1 MAVDYRWH
9 IASIVDWRGLSLDCQ
24 KKNEVLMDGFVATI
38 GMFDGVHLGHQF
50 VLRQVVD
57 QAHKLGLQ
65 PLCITFDHSPRQE
78 QVLTPLDEKVR
89 LIRQM
94 GIDHVEVLAFTEE
107 LKALTARQ
115 FMEQVLRD
123 QMNVRVLLTGYDNRF
138 GHNREEGFD
147 DYVRYGQELGIEVVS
162 LPPAPTKGRE
172 DVVSSSYI
180 RQLLS
185 EGQVKEATQCL
196 GHPYSISGHV
206 AHGEHIG
213 TELGFPTA
221 NLVPSS
227 LQQLIPAPG
236 AYAVRVTLLTPSP
249 SLPSLSGMMN
259 IGTRPTFDGHMQTLE
274 VHIFNFH
281 EDLYGQ
287 PLSVEF
293 VDKLRE
299 ERRFDSMEALKEQ
312 LKQDAIQAEQMLGR

>member
-1 MAVDYRWH
+1 
-9 IASIVDWRGLSLDCQ
+9 
-24 KKNEVLMDGFVATI
+24 MDGFVATI

-172 DVVSSSYI
+172 DIVSSSYI

-312 LKQDAIQAEQMLGR
+312 LKQDAIQAEQVLGR

>member
-1 MAVDYRWH
+1 MV
-9 IASIVDWRGLSLDCQ
+9 
-24 KKNEVLMDGFVATI
+24 GFVATI

-50 VLRQVVD
+50 VLQQTIDLARES
-57 QAHKLGLQ
+57 GLQ

-94 GIDHVEVLAFTEE
+94 GIDRVEVLSFTAE
-107 LKALTARQ
+107 LKSLTARQ
-115 FMEQVLRD
+115 FMEQVLRN

-138 GHNREEGFD
+138 GRNREEGFD
-147 DYVRYGQELGIEVVS
+147 DYVRYGRELGIEVVS
-162 LPPAPTKGRE
+162 LPPAPSEGRE
-172 DVVSSSYI
+172 GVVSSSYI

-185 EGQVKEATQCL
+185 DGQVAEAADCL

-221 NLVPSS
+221 NLVPSES
-227 LQQLIPAPG
+227 QLIPAPG
-236 AYAVRVTLLTPSP
+236 AYAVKVSFHTPHS
-249 SLPSLSGMMN
+249 SLYTENGMMN
-259 IGTRPTFDGHMQTLE
+259 IGTRPTFDGHEQTLE
-274 VHIFNFH
+274 VHILHFH

-287 PLSVEF
+287 ALSVEF
-293 VDKLRE
+293 VKRLRE
-299 ERRFDSMEALKEQ
+299 ERRFDSMEALQEQ
-312 LKQDAIQAEQMLGR
+312 LKQDAIQAEQAIKETSR

>member
-1 MAVDYRWH
+1 M
-9 IASIVDWRGLSLDCQ
+9 
-24 KKNEVLMDGFVATI
+24 EGFVATI

-50 VLRQVVD
+50 VLRQMVNL
-57 QAHKLGLQ
+57 AHEQGLQ

-115 FMEQVLRD
+115 FMEQVLRN

-147 DYVRYGQELGIEVVS
+147 DYVRYGQELGIEVRC
-162 LPPAPTKGRE
+162 LPPLTEEQPSLSAQQ
-172 DVVSSSYI
+172 VSSSYI

-185 EGQVKEATQCL
+185 DGQVAKATLCL
-196 GHPYSISGHV
+196 GHPYSIIGHV

-221 NLVPSS
+221 NLVPLSS
-227 LQQLIPAPG
+227 HQLIPAPG
-236 AYAVRVTLLTPSP
+236 AYAVRVALHAPDSTLHTLN
-249 SLPSLSGMMN
+249 GMMN
-259 IGTRPTFDGHMQTLE
+259 IGTRPTFDGHEQTLE
-274 VHIFNFH
+274 VHILHFH

-287 PLSVEF
+287 LLSVEF
-293 VDKLRE
+293 VDRLRE
-299 ERRFDSMEALKEQ
+299 ERRFDSMDALKEQ
-312 LKQDAIQAEQMLGR
+312 LKQDAIQAEQVLNEY

>member
-1 MAVDYRWH
+1 
-9 IASIVDWRGLSLDCQ
+9 
-24 KKNEVLMDGFVATI
+24 MDGFVATI

-172 DVVSSSYI
+172 DIVSSSYI

-249 SLPSLSGMMN
+249 SLLPLSGMMN

-312 LKQDAIQAEQMLGR
+312 LKQDAIQAEQVLGR

>member
-1 MAVDYRWH
+1 
-9 IASIVDWRGLSLDCQ
+9 
-24 KKNEVLMDGFVATI
+24 MDGFVATI

-162 LPPAPTKGRE
+162 LPPAPGLTPNPSPKGE
-172 DVVSSSYI
+172 GDVVSSSYI

-249 SLPSLSGMMN
+249 SLLPLSGMMN

-312 LKQDAIQAEQMLGR
+312 LKQDAIQAEQVLGR

>member
-1 MAVDYRWH
+1 M
-9 IASIVDWRGLSLDCQ
+9 
-24 KKNEVLMDGFVATI
+24 EGFVATI

-50 VLRQVVD
+50 VLRQMVNLARE
-57 QAHKLGLQ
+57 QGLQ

-162 LPPAPTKGRE
+162 LPPAPGLTPNPSPKGE
-172 DVVSSSYI
+172 GDVVSSSYI

-249 SLPSLSGMMN
+249 SLLPLSGMMN

-312 LKQDAIQAEQMLGR
+312 LKQDAIQAEQVLGR

>member
-1 MAVDYRWH
+1 M
-9 IASIVDWRGLSLDCQ
+9 
-24 KKNEVLMDGFVATI
+24 EGFVATI

-50 VLRQVVD
+50 VLRQMVNL
-57 QAHKLGLQ
+57 AHEQGLQ

-115 FMEQVLRD
+115 FMEQVLRN

-147 DYVRYGQELGIEVVS
+147 DYVRYGQELGIEVRC
-162 LPPAPTKGRE
+162 LPPLTEEQPSLSAQQ
-172 DVVSSSYI
+172 VSSSYI

-185 EGQVKEATQCL
+185 DGQVAKATLCL
-196 GHPYSISGHV
+196 GHPYSIIGHV

-221 NLVPSS
+221 NLVPLSS
-227 LQQLIPAPG
+227 HQLIPAPG
-236 AYAVRVTLLTPSP
+236 AYAVRVTLHAPNSTLHT
-249 SLPSLSGMMN
+249 LNGMMN
-259 IGTRPTFDGHMQTLE
+259 IGTRPTFDGHEQTLE
-274 VHIFNFH
+274 VHILHFH

-287 PLSVEF
+287 LLSVEF
-293 VDKLRE
+293 VDRLRE
-299 ERRFDSMEALKEQ
+299 ERRFDSMDALKEQ
-312 LKQDAIQAEQMLGR
+312 LKQDAIQAEQVLNEY